1 MGPVAAPAGRERIGY
16 RRFPVRV
23 QLDGGWS
30 IEVPGELAR
39 ERNEDRTWDAWDRT
53 RTVWFQALQFTK
65 KDGQPPTAAEAAEVG
80 RRSLPDGEALPPLVR
95 DGLRG
100 EAVFG
105 SVEEDGRTLWRLS
118 GVTGAAGQL
127 AVCNV
132 YIENPADRDWAVR
145 TWHSL
150 RHAS

>member
-1 MGPVAAPAGRERIGY
+1 MP
-16 RRFPVRV
+16 
-23 QLDGGWS
+23 LDGGWR

-39 ERNEDRTWDAWDRT
+39 ERNTEDRTWTAWDQT
-53 RTVWFQALQFTK
+53 RTVWFQALRFTK
-65 KDGQPPTAAEAAEVG
+65 RNGEPPNATEAAEVG
-80 RRSLPDGEALPPLVR
+80 RKSLPEGEPLPPVIR

-105 SVEEDGRTLWRLS
+105 PVEEDGRTLWRLS

-132 YIENPADRDWAVR
+132 YTASAADREWAVR

-150 RHAS
+150 HHTANGTA